1 MMLKPFF
8 TLLGCSL
15 FLSAQNAVD
24 YVSNSELHQLAGKLA
39 SKSKTTGGFASE
51 TLAKYGNH
59 LMMLAHREATGS
71 SELHE
76 KDADIFVVVEGEATL
91 VTGGKLVNSHTAEP
105 GEERG
110 SSIDGGQSQNLGPG
124 DVIHIHAKT
133 PHQLHIAAGHPFTYF
148 VVKIKE

>member
-1 MMLKPFF
+1 MLKLFF
-8 TLLGCSL
+8 TLLGCTL
-15 FLSAQNAVD
+15 FLSAENAVD
-24 YVSNSELHQLAGKLA
+24 YDSSSELHQLAGKLA
-39 SKSKTTGGFASE
+39 SNSKAKGGFASD

-91 VTGGKLVNSHTAEP
+91 VTGGKLVNSHTTEP

-110 SSIDGGQSQNLGPG
+110 TSIDGGQSQTLGPG

-133 PHQLHIAAGHPFTYF
+133 PHQLHVSDGHSFTYF
-148 VVKIKE
+148 VVKVKE

>member
-1 MMLKPFF
+1 MMLKLFL
-8 TLLGCSL
+8 TLLGCTL

-24 YVSNSELHQLAGKLA
+24 YVSSAQLHQLTEKLTSN
-39 SKSKTTGGFASE
+39 SKAKGGFASE
-51 TLAKYGNH
+51 TLSKYGNH
-59 LMMLAHREATGS
+59 LMMLAHRETTGS
-71 SELHE
+71 SELHDR
-76 KDADIFVVVEGEATL
+76 DADIFVVIEGEATL

-110 SSIDGGQSQNLGPG
+110 TDIDGGQSQNLGPG

-133 PHQLHIAAGHPFTYF
+133 PHQLHIAAGHSFTYF